1 MATILAGDGR
11 TSLRM
16 GSFFKSKIA
25 LGKRE
30 WLLFSWAT
38 DRPSHHMAWHLG
50 VSPRTMVDWTN
61 FIIEVCAEDTR
72 RQQAQLG
79 GFDNAGQAIVV
90 EIDKSYFYSG
100 KYRILNGLWV
110 FGAVERERVLHAA
123 SRESQNSADVVVT
136 PPTVVPS
143 WDVVVTHP
151 TVVPSWDARHV
162 R

>member
-1 MATILAGDGR
+1 MATILAGDR
-11 TSLRM
+11 WTSLRK
-16 GSFFKSKIA
+16 GTFFKSKIA
-25 LGKRE
+25 LGKPVKR
-30 WLLFSWAT
+30 LFRTIAPRGMALGCLYT
-38 DRPSHHMAWHLG
+38 DDGHR
-50 VSPRTMVDWTN
+50 TN
-61 FIIEVCAEDTR
+61 FIRDVCAEDAP

-136 PPTVVPS
+136 HPTVVPS
-143 WDVVVTHP
+143 WDVVATHA